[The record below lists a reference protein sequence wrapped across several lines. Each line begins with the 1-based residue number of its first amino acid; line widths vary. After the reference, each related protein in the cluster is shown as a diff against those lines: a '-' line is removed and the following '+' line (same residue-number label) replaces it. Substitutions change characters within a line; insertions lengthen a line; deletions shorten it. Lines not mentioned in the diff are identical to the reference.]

1 MTVTFT
7 TNRKSRLLIFPY
19 VRGRFVKVRFTT
31 PSLYGVVKSAEFTT
45 NDKDLINAMK
55 ASPMFNVE
63 YFVKEEIADEVTP
76 TAEVVEEAKEVVYYA
91 LCDASKMIYQEDS
104 VVDIKTAQNWLQRE
118 HSAVFKARKA
128 ETIKEEAARVY
139 NTIFINW
146 K

>member
-1 MTVTFT
+1 MLVTFT
-7 TNRKSRLLIFPY
+7 TNRRAKLLIFPM
-19 VRGRFVKVRFTT
+19 VGDKPIKVRFT
-31 PSLYGVVKSAEFTT
+31 PPALFGNVGYAEFTT
-45 NDKDLINAMK
+45 NDKDLIKAMK
-55 ASPMFNVE
+55 KDAMFGVE

-76 TAEVVEEAKEVVYYA
+76 IVEEETKEVDYYA
-91 LCDASKMIYQEDS
+91 LCDINKMIYQEDS

-139 NTIFINW
+139 NTVFINW